1 MIRPPEAGEKTFGE
15 VAARAVDS
23 FSDLVQV
30 HIALAKAELARD
42 ASRLAHGILP
52 LAVALPLLMTAY
64 LLLSLAMAET
74 LTSWMSTQAGLGAMG
89 LGNLAL
95 GVTAVAVSFW
105 RLGRPLL
112 VAKNLASDLAQ
123 TAQSVLPPGP
133 PNAP

>member
-1 MIRPPEAGEKTFGE
+1 MTRPPDAGDKTFGE

-42 ASRLAHGILP
+42 ASRLAHDILP
-52 LAVALPLLMTAY
+52 LAVAAPLLMTSY
-64 LLLSLAMAET
+64 LLLSLALAAT

-89 LGNLAL
+89 LANLAV
-95 GVTAVAVSFW
+95 GVVAVGVSIW
-105 RLGRPLL
+105 RLGRPLSL
-112 VAKNLASDLAQ
+112 TKNLEADLVQ

-133 PNAP
+133 PHAR